1 MTSEPIKTSA
11 ESTRHESTKLTET
24 QGKLNQASQENP
36 FDQQPVEQEANKQFE
51 SNYTKLLKEYN
62 DLAEGYETLKK
73 HLEEE
78 TKFHQE
84 QTSQNAAI
92 MVDMQD
98 TISKL
103 QSQLDDVL
111 QGRSSRVSQTFFQIF
126 GKGYIV
132 YSL

>member
-1 MTSEPIKTSA
+1 MTSEPVKTTA
-11 ESTRHESTKLTET
+11 ESTRYESTK
-24 QGKLNQASQENP
+24 QIQDKLDQPSQEKP
-36 FDQQPVEQEANKQFE
+36 FDKQPVEQEANKQFE
-51 SNYTKLLKEYN
+51 TNYTKLLKEYN

-98 TISKL
+98 TINKL

-111 QGRSSRVSQTFFQIF
+111 QGRSSRVSNTIFFEVF
-126 GKGYIV
+126 GQGFIAY
-132 YSL
+132 YL